1 MLFSSFRLLSSVVK
15 FLQIANI
22 NEQKS
27 DTYTIIHTQI
37 HTQSYI
43 HNQIQTQSD
52 TYTIIYKLPTIYIFI
67 DHL

>member
-27 DTYTIIHTQI
+27 DTYTIIHTQ
-37 HTQSYI
+37 
-43 HNQIQTQSD
+43 SD
-52 TYTIIYKLPTIYIFI
+52 TNTSDIYTIIYKLPTIYIFI